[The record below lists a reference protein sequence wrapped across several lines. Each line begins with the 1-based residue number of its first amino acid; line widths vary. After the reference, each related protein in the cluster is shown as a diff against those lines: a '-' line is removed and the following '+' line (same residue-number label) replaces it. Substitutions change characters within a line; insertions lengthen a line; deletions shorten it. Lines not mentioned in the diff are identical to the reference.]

1 MKKAIKINLG
11 GQVFHIDEDAYDKLK
26 NYLDRISSHFSDIQE
41 SREILNDIE
50 IRIAE
55 LLVEKLGD
63 PDRVITLKEVDEII
77 EVMGR
82 PEEIASEEATGDDK
96 KDYSYESRS
105 TRRLYRDPDNAVF
118 GGVAA
123 GLSAYFNIDLLLI
136 RILFVVLILAGAG
149 FPFLLYLVL
158 WIAVPKAKTAAQK
171 LEMQGEKV
179 NVSNLE
185 KKIREEYEDV
195 KRNFKKARDSDTGRR
210 TEDFFQEFFRVMG
223 VIIVALA
230 KIVLAFIAIGFV
242 IAGIS
247 LIAGLIGVAF
257 FGAGMGT
264 WGIFELWDSDIQNYV
279 TPFIDPVNLTFIA
292 IAGILLVL
300 IPVLA
305 IIYGLFKALFRFKA
319 KDRSLG
325 MSAFALWILALLTV
339 ITLGVV
345 EGRKYLEEEE
355 ATSIYEF
362 NELSGNILHLT
373 MQEDQIKNME
383 EKEDFDIDDKW
394 FVIGE
399 NEVYGEVE
407 IDIRNTEEEFYSLR
421 IEKSS
426 YGSNYN
432 EALRYAENIN
442 YRFTRTDSLIV
453 LDPYF
458 KSEYEEKWRA
468 QQVELTLYVPVGKS
482 INFAKPV
489 ADYIDYVRISG
500 KRYSPWR
507 MAEKTWV
514 MKENGL
520 ELMEKETKMNQ

>member
-55 LLVEKLGD
+55 LLGEKLGD
-63 PDRVITLKEVDEII
+63 PNRVVTIREVDEII

-82 PEEIASEEATGDDK
+82 PEEIASEEATGEGEK
-96 KDYSYESRS
+96 EYSYESRS
-105 TRRLYRDPDNAVF
+105 SRRLYRDPDNAVF

-123 GLSAYFNIDLLLI
+123 GLSAYFNVDLLLI

-179 NVSNLE
+179 NVTNLE

-195 KRNFKKARDSDTGRR
+195 KRNFKKARDSDAGQR
-210 TEDFFQEFFRVMG
+210 TEDFFQEFFRVLG

-230 KIVLAFIAIGFV
+230 KIILAFIAVGFV

-264 WGIFELWDSDIQNYV
+264 WGIFEFWDSDIHNFI

-325 MSAFALWILALLTV
+325 MSAFALWILALITV
-339 ITLGVV
+339 ITLGIV
-345 EGRKYLEEEE
+345 EGREYLEDEEV
-355 ATSIYEF
+355 TSTYEF
-362 NELSGNILHLT
+362 EDLTGDILYIN
-373 MQEDQIKNME
+373 MQEDQIKNIE
-383 EKEDFDIDDKW
+383 DKEDFDIDDKW
-394 FVIGE
+394 FVIRE

-407 IDIRNTEEEFYSLR
+407 IDIRNTDDEHYSLR

-426 YGSNYN
+426 FGSNYN

-442 YRFTRTDSLIV
+442 YSFTRTDSLIV
-453 LDPYF
+453 FDPYF

-468 QQVELTLYVPVGKS
+468 QEVELTLYVPEGKS
-482 INFAKPV
+482 INFSKPV
-489 ADYIDYVRISG
+489 ADHIDYVRISG
-500 KRYSPWR
+500 RRYSPWR
-507 MAEKTWV
+507 MAEKTWL

-520 ELMEKETKMNQ
+520 ELIGEEAEMD